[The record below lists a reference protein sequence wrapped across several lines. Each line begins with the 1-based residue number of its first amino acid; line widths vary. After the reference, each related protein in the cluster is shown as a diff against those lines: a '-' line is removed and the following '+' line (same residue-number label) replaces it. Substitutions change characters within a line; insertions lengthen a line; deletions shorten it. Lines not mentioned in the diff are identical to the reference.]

1 MLNTAVSGTE
11 VITINRVNEWL
22 SEEKLDELKH
32 FADSGATTKEAAEYI
47 GISQRTLERWKS
59 RYPVINKALSGIK
72 RLSDGE
78 RVERALLRRAV
89 GYTQTEI
96 TRQVGKSGKLEIVKT
111 VEKQVMPSTT
121 AQIFWLKN
129 KCGYEWDST
138 LKDESEE
145 DEGGVVVLP
154 EIDNEQG

>member
-1 MLNTAVSGTE
+1 MLNTAASGTE
-11 VITINRVNEWL
+11 VNMTNKINEWL
-22 SEEKLDELKH
+22 TEEKLSELKSL
-32 FADSGATTKEAAEYI
+32 ADGGETMKAIATHI
-47 GISQRTLERWKS
+47 GISVRTLEKWRAK
-59 RYPVINKALSGIK
+59 YPEIASVIGYRA
-72 RLSDGE
+72 LSDGE
-78 RVERALLRRAV
+78 RVEKALLRRAV

-96 TRQVGKSGKLEIVKT
+96 TRQKGKDGKLEIVKT

-138 LKDESEE
+138 MRDENEE

-154 EIDNEQG
+154 EIDNEQ